1 MPASPNAVGA
11 PLETTRGEARVALVH
26 EVARDHRPGPI
37 YGMASLHPD
46 KARNVIVIKRGPA
59 LPGIGNALPSPDNTR
74 MPSGDAQGAI
84 NPLIQA
90 VKSAG

>member
-1 MPASPNAVGA
+1 M
-11 PLETTRGEARVALVH
+11 
-26 EVARDHRPGPI
+26 
-37 YGMASLHPD
+37 
-46 KARNVIVIKRGPA
+46 IVIKRGPA